1 VPASG
6 IILNDLDRKKLQALK
21 DSENRYLGAGPFS
34 AAGNTLW
41 NLPVVDTTSVA
52 SGTFFVGA
60 FDIAAQLIDR
70 MATEVIIS
78 TGDRDN
84 FGSNTV
90 TIRAEER
97 VALAVKIEDAIV
109 HGEYPMGVF

>member
-1 VPASG
+1 MSNRCPICRRSASPTRTWPTRFCSPSRRRSRANVPASG

-78 TGDRDN
+78 TG
-84 FGSNTV
+84 
-90 TIRAEER
+90 
-97 VALAVKIEDAIV
+97 
-109 HGEYPMGVF
+109 